1 MAGRIIEFDYRARAR
16 LMRGIDLVADTVA
29 VTLGPS
35 GRHVLVEQPFA
46 HPLISRNGYRLAREI
61 DLPDRIENMG
71 SRVLREVAWR
81 TSDECGDGTTTAMVL
96 TRAMAREGLKLVAA
110 GLDPNA
116 LQRAIAQSVET
127 VLDVLA
133 AGSRTVDGEQ
143 DIRTVAAL
151 AAGDDLAIGNAV
163 ARAFAHIGRHGV
175 ILIEDTQGTEDA
187 IEIHDGM
194 RWKGGWISSHFA
206 TGEDGMRAELDEP
219 YILLHLAPI
228 KDLRAI
234 VPALEAFAKSGKAL
248 LVIAED
254 VTGEALSALVVN
266 KLKAGFNI
274 AAVKAPGFGRWRGP
288 MMEDIA
294 VATGGQVIG
303 GDLGSRL
310 EDLRPAM
317 LGKAKRAIITAGS
330 TMLIDAAGDQVRI
343 ASRVGQLRH
352 EIEREKHLS
361 FDREQLQERLA
372 RLVSGVAVAR
382 FGGATESAIKERKE
396 RSQAAV
402 SAARAALSGGVVP
415 GGGAALLHA
424 GRELGGG
431 DQACIETRAAIRL
444 VRHALAKPMEV
455 IANNRGRDGKRLTA
469 ELTELADRSLGYDA
483 GTDEVVAVGEAGI
496 LDPGIVV
503 CAALRNAASTA
514 SRLITTMAAVAP
526 IEGAEIA

>member
-1 MAGRIIEFDYRARAR
+1 MAGRIIEFDDRARAR
-16 LMRGIDLVADTVA
+16 LMRGVDLVADTVA

-46 HPLISRNGYRLAREI
+46 QPLISRNGYRLAREI
-61 DLPDRIENMG
+61 DLPDRIANMG
-71 SRVLREVAWR
+71 SRALREVAWR

-96 TRAMAREGLKLVAA
+96 TRAMAREGLRLVAA
-110 GLDPNA
+110 GLDPNV
-116 LQRAIAQSVET
+116 LQQAIERSVDTLLE
-127 VLDVLA
+127 A
-133 AGSRTVDGEQ
+133 IRAGSRSIGDQ
-143 DIRTVAAL
+143 DEIRTVAAL
-151 AAGDDLAIGNAV
+151 AAGDDAGIGEAV
-163 ARAFAHIGRHGV
+163 AKAFARIGREGV
-175 ILIEDTQGTEDA
+175 ILVEDTQGTEDA

-206 TGEDGMRAELDEP
+206 TGEDGMRAELEEP

-228 KDLRAI
+228 KDLGAI
-234 VPALEAFAKSGKAL
+234 VPALEAFAKSGKPL

-266 KLKAGFNI
+266 KLKAGFKI
-274 AAVKAPGFGRWRGP
+274 AAVKGPGFGRWRGP
-288 MMEDIA
+288 MMEDLA

-303 GDLGSRL
+303 GELGSRL
-310 EDLRPAM
+310 EDLRPTM
-317 LGKAKRAIITAGS
+317 LGKAKRAIITAGA
-330 TMLIDAAGDQVRI
+330 TVLVDGAGDQARI
-343 ASRVGQLRH
+343 ADRVRQLRH
-352 EIEREKHLS
+352 EIDREKHLS

-415 GGGAALLHA
+415 GGGTALLHA
-424 GRELGGG
+424 GRELSGG
-431 DQACIETRAAIRL
+431 DAASLETRAAVRL
-444 VRHALAKPMEV
+444 VRHALAMPLQT
-455 IANNRGRDGKRLTA
+455 IAANRGRDGGRLVA
-469 ELTELADRSLGYDA
+469 ELIERADPSLGYDA
-483 GTDEVVAVGEAGI
+483 QTDRVAPMARTGI

-526 IEGAEIA
+526 SEGAEIA